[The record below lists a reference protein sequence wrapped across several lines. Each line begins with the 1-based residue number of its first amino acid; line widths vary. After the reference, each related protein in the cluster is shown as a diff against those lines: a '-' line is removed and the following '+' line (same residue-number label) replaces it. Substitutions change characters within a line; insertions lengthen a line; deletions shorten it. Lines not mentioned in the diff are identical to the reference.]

1 MGFGDRFSGM
11 FSSQNTFAD
20 LNDLKSSGKSEIV
33 LEDDFNFTK
42 KDKDF
47 INGLAF
53 DFDNF
58 TLDGNNHEIDAKG
71 ANVAF
76 NISAKNITFKN
87 ILFKNSNLLLKINA
101 NADCKFVD
109 CHFEENSKV
118 VEVEEEGNCSF
129 IKCNFKSNEKLI
141 TNYGKACLSNVHLS
155 NNKGHIQNRGELI
168 IEDCEF
174 LNNTS
179 LINEGLLENG
189 GILRIINTDFVS
201 NISVNLLK
209 NFSKDSLK
217 ISDSRFRNNI
227 SQVSLC
233 NNETICIISNSHFE
247 NNASNKEFSADMMN
261 LEDAKLNLKEVT
273 IVNNSKSILN
283 EGHISTTFDD
293 NEIESRIYN
302 ADSASISK
310 IMGSTFDDLNNLI
323 QNNPSAEIVLSN
335 DFSLDGN
342 EADLFKEGIKISR
355 ENLVLDGNHHII
367 DAIGKAEFFT
377 VDGENISFKNMIFK
391 NGFSQEDSAAI
402 KINKPCSFINC
413 QFDNASGNLINA
425 MESSSFI
432 NCTFENSHGNVINNY
447 NCEMEIIESQFIENE
462 GISVNNN
469 EGKIR
474 IIKSPFK
481 GNKSAIVKNKNGIIE
496 MEDSQVSENYDVFD
510 TDGGRIEISRINFNQ
525 NHQQL
530 INNIGTDIELHNC
543 EFKDNGDII
552 RNQEGRIQIN
562 ETDFYFNVFTILNE
576 DDGELS
582 IDKSSIGENGLSIKN
597 ISGEINLNHCIF
609 TDNKSNDDDSII
621 FNDGG
626 RMKILECDFLE
637 NKSISLENINDESII
652 VNQSDLLVSNSNF
665 RNNAYN
671 EIIKNNNLEKS
682 SLSILNGEFIEND
695 IGSSVIVN
703 DGKSLTLSKVIFE
716 DNKVGDSYL
725 NIINNS
731 EMIFLNPVFKN
742 KVKSII
748 NYGTIN
754 TKKEPRSK
762 YVDYIDNHGTIVD
775 EVPPDEKMADFSS
788 LDELI
793 HNDDNNK
800 DIHLEKSFAFGN
812 YEVDYYE
819 GGIELDIDDLTID
832 GHGYTINGND
842 KSRIFLISG
851 NNITLKNI
859 NFKFGCSY
867 KTFFKQI
874 EGGGLVKINSNSS
887 VKFENCDFDFGFS
900 QEEGGAIYNKI
911 YSSCTISKCKFNSN
925 RSSEKGGAIVNEG
938 KMDLLESIF
947 LENSS
952 KDIGGAISNYGEID
966 LSNIAFESNGE
977 FIDDEIDFRNLSG
990 VIYNQNL
997 LNLEN
1002 TNFEENKGSVLVND
1016 ESGLIKLDSV
1026 KINNNLVE
1034 NGAIIINNAELNAS
1048 DLNLDNNKGS
1058 IMENDKSG
1066 KVMFN
1071 ICSLH
1076 DNSVETGEMIK
1087 NRGEIEINE
1096 SSFKD
1101 NIVKRDPMISNLG
1114 KISMDSLQIS
1124 NNQMEKEGFIKN
1136 SKVLNLY
1143 KATLESNRGI
1153 LIQNFGEISFEDSL
1167 LKANL
1172 PFEEEYNEGLIN
1184 NSGRIKLHNSK
1195 IIENISLKAII
1206 NNLSNGKIEVSDS
1219 LFENNGDESSGA
1231 LMRND
1236 SGKIT
1241 INHSRM
1247 NDNIGGCIDNY
1258 GELSLDHSDFN
1269 NNRKGV
1275 IFNKEELMV
1284 YNSVFENNESG
1295 SGAAIHSRRGRAKI
1309 VNSKFKNNHA
1319 DNGGAIYN
1327 TDGGPIHSGLGLM
1340 SCSEGIILIE
1350 NSYFENNSAISNG
1363 GAVFNNEDGVLI
1375 VKKCDFQ
1382 INTAQNGGAIY
1393 SIHADF
1399 NPYKNRLEI
1408 SDCSYFNNSPNNL
1421 YTDARY

>member
-20 LNDLKSSGKSEIV
+20 LNDLKNSGISEIV

-42 KDKDF
+42 KDKEF
-47 INGLAF
+47 VNGLVF
-53 DFDNF
+53 DLDNF

-71 ANVAF
+71 TNLAF

-87 ILFKNSNLLLKINA
+87 VLFKNSNLLLKIKA
-101 NADCKFVD
+101 HADCKFVD
-109 CHFEENSKV
+109 CQFEENSKV
-118 VEVEEEGNCSF
+118 VEVEDEGNCSF

-141 TNYGKACLSNVHLS
+141 TNHGKTYLSDVHLS
-155 NNKGHIQNRGELI
+155 NNKDYIENRGELI
-168 IEDCEF
+168 IEDSEF

-179 LINEGLLENG
+179 LVNEGLLENG
-189 GILRIINTDFVS
+189 GILKISNTDFIS
-201 NISVNLLK
+201 NISVNLIK
-209 NFSKDSLK
+209 NFSKDSLN

-233 NNETICIISNSHFE
+233 NNETICIINNSHFE
-247 NNASNKEFSADMMN
+247 NNSSNKEFSADIMN
-261 LEDAKLNLKEVT
+261 LKDAKLNLKEVT
-273 IVNNSKSILN
+273 IVNNSKSIFN

-293 NEIESRIYN
+293 SEIESRIYN
-302 ADSASISK
+302 ADSASVSK
-310 IMGSTFDDLNNLI
+310 IMGSTFDDLNKLI
-323 QNNPSAEIVLSN
+323 QESSAVEIVLSN
-335 DFSLDGN
+335 DFSLDEN
-342 EADLFKEGIKISR
+342 EADLFREGIKVNHN
-355 ENLVLDGNHHII
+355 NLILDGNNHVI
-367 DAIGKAEFFT
+367 DAMGKVEFLN
-377 VDGENISFKNMIFK
+377 VDGENTTFKNMIFK
-391 NGFSQEDSAAI
+391 NGFSQEDSALI

-432 NCTFENSHGNVINNY
+432 NCTFENSQGNVINNL
-447 NCEMEIIESQFIENE
+447 NCEMEIIESQFIKNE
-462 GISVNNN
+462 GISVNNH

-481 GNKSAIVKNKNGIIE
+481 GNKSAIVKNTNGTIE
-496 MEDSQVSENYDVFD
+496 MSDSEVSENYGLID
-510 TDGGRIEISRINFNQ
+510 TDGGRIEISKINFNQ

-530 INNIGTDIELHNC
+530 INSRGTEMEIHNC
-543 EFKDNGDII
+543 EFKNNDNLIT
-552 RNQEGRIQIN
+552 NHEGRIQFN
-562 ETDFYFNVFTILNE
+562 ETDFYFNVFTIIND

-582 IDKSSIGENGLSIKN
+582 IDKGSIGENGLSIKN
-597 ISGEINLNHCIF
+597 ISGEINLNQCIF

-621 FNDGG
+621 SNDGG

-637 NKSISLENINDESII
+637 NKGISLENISDESII
-652 VNQSDLLVSNSNF
+652 LNQSDLLVSNSNF

-671 EIIKNNNLEKS
+671 IIIKNNDLEKGL
-682 SLSILNGEFIEND
+682 LSILNGEFIENS
-695 IGSSVIVN
+695 IASSVVVN
-703 DGKSLTLSKVIFE
+703 DGKSVSLSKVIFE
-716 DNKVGDSYL
+716 DNKVGEEYS
-725 NIINNS
+725 NIVNNS
-731 EMIFLNPVFKN
+731 EMIFLTPVFKN
-742 KVKSII
+742 KVNSIL
-748 NYGTIN
+748 NYGSIN

-762 YVDYIDNHGTIVD
+762 YAEYMDNHGTIVD
-775 EVPPDEKMADFSS
+775 EVPPAEDMADFSS

-793 HNDDNNK
+793 HNDDNNR
-800 DIHLEKSFAFGN
+800 DIHLERSFAFGN

-859 NFKFGCSY
+859 NFKFGYSY

-900 QEEGGAIYNKI
+900 EEEGGAIYNKL
-911 YSSCTISKCKFNSN
+911 YSSCSLSKCKFNSN
-925 RSSEKGGAIVNEG
+925 RSSQKGGAIVNEG
-938 KMDLLESIF
+938 KMDVLESIF

-952 KDIGGAISNYGEID
+952 KDIGGAISNYGEMD
-966 LSNIAFESNGE
+966 LSNVDFESNGE

-1002 TNFEENKGSVLVND
+1002 ANLKENKGSALVND
-1016 ESGLIKLDSV
+1016 ESGLIRLDSI
-1026 KINNNLVE
+1026 KLNNNLVE
-1034 NGAIIINNAELNAS
+1034 NGAIMINNAELNAS
-1048 DLNLDNNKGS
+1048 NLNLDNNRGS
-1058 IMENDKSG
+1058 LMENDKSG
-1066 KVMFN
+1066 RIIFHK
-1071 ICSLH
+1071 CSLH
-1076 DNSVETGEMIK
+1076 SNSVETGEMIK
-1087 NRGEIEINE
+1087 NRGEIEIKE

-1101 NIVKRDPMISNLG
+1101 NIVKLDSMISNLG
-1114 KISMDSLQIS
+1114 KIFMDSLQIS
-1124 NNQMEKEGFIKN
+1124 NNQMEKEGLIKN

-1143 KATLESNRGI
+1143 ETTLESNRGI
-1153 LIQNFGEISFEDSL
+1153 LIQNTGDISFENSL
-1167 LKANL
+1167 LKTNL
-1172 PFEEEYNEGLIN
+1172 PFEDQYEDGLIN
-1184 NSGRIKLHNSK
+1184 NSGKITLDNSE
-1195 IIENISLKAII
+1195 IIENISPKAIV

-1219 LFENNGDESSGA
+1219 VFENNGDESSGA

-1241 INHSRM
+1241 VNHSRM
-1247 NDNIGGCIDNY
+1247 NNNIGGCIDNY

-1295 SGAAIHSRRGRAKI
+1295 SGAAIHSRRARTKI
-1309 VNSKFKNNHA
+1309 VNSKFKNNRA
-1319 DNGGAIYN
+1319 ENGGAIYN
-1327 TDGGPIHSGLGLM
+1327 TDGGPMHSGLGLM

-1350 NSYFENNSAISNG
+1350 DSYFENNSASSNG

-1382 INTAQNGGAIY
+1382 INSAQNGGAIY
-1393 SIHADF
+1393 SIHALA

-1408 SDCSYFNNSPNNL
+1408 SNCTYSNNSPNNL
-1421 YTDARY
+1421 YSDA